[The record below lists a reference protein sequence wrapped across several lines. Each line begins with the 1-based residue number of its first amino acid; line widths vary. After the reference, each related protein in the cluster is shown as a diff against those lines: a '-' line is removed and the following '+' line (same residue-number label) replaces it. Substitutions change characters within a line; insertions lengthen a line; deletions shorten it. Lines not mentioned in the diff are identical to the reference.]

1 MVNKLVPVAPSASKK
16 PFLANKDA
24 NAFFFFA
31 VVMYVQIEFIDG
43 GTRHEFQE
51 MGKTGPGS

>member
-1 MVNKLVPVAPSASKK
+1 MCILTEKHAVY
-16 PFLANKDA
+16 NKDA
-24 NAFFFFA
+24 NACCFFA

-43 GTRHEFQE
+43 GARHEFQE